1 MYVCAYTDLALVKC
15 IHSHFKDL
23 VAIVNYVTFHFDTN
37 GVKKNKNT

>member
-23 VAIVNYVTFHFDTN
+23 VAIVKGIMLPFTLTLME
-37 GVKKNKNT
+37 